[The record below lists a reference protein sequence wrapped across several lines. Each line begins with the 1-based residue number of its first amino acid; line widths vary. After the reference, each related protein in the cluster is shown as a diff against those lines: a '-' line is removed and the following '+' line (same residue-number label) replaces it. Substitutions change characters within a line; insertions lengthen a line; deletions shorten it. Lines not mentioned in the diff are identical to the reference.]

1 MRPKKEKYISKE
13 ELLKYSR
20 ELLPLVEKI
29 VTNAGFRLLKLTFV
43 NENSRYY
50 LRVTIAHPDYPISVD
65 NCELVTKEINKEFD
79 LSDPIPFPYFLEVE
93 SPGINENST
102 HEFVLENLGLV
113 LKS

>member
-1 MRPKKEKYISKE
+1 MRPKREKHISKE

-20 ELLPLVEKI
+20 ELLPLVERV
-29 VTNAGFRLLKLTFV
+29 VTNTGFRLLKLTFV
-43 NENSRYY
+43 NESGRYY
-50 LRVTIAHPDYPISVD
+50 LRVTISHSDRLISVD
-65 NCELVTKEINKEFD
+65 DCELVTKEINKEFD
-79 LSDPIPFPYFLEVE
+79 LNDPIPFPYFLEVE